1 MSPLRAYREKKRL
14 SQEDLAAL
22 LGVSRQMVGMLET
35 GERGYT
41 AEMAVLIEE
50 KTGINRVM
58 FRPDLFRK
66 RAA

>member
-1 MSPLRAYREKKRL
+1 MSPLRAYREKKKL

-35 GERGYT
+35 GDRQFT